1 MLQKVSGLLLISFL
15 FACSPNEREDTVID
29 GKVETEK
36 LNDAISKFGWKLFHT
51 QLGATDDNVLI
62 SPLSVHTALSMTL
75 QGADNNTREQMLTT
89 LECKDI
95 TQEDV
100 AVTYKEL
107 EAALYKKQTST
118 ELGGKNA
125 IFYDNKRM
133 TAYETFL
140 NNIKENFNSQNTTL
154 DFSLTTSKDAIN
166 KWAETATNG
175 RIKEVLDE
183 IKDED
188 VMFLINA
195 LYFKGDWEIGFD
207 EELTKNALFHKTNG
221 LSQDITFMF
230 SDDNRPYYANNE
242 LSAIDMDIKG
252 GEFAM
257 TIILPKED
265 SKSYLLDKVSADLP
279 AWYASIVGGMAETRI
294 ETRLPKFEVKT
305 KETLN
310 NILKSLGMVDAFTG
324 AADLS
329 KLGTSSQGKLFISKV
344 LHDAYIKIDEK
355 GVEGAAVTTVGVAVT
370 SLPPQMNLNR
380 PFVYVIR
387 HKESGIPLFIGL
399 FNGID

>member
-1 MLQKVSGLLLISFL
+1 MLQKVLGLLLILFL
-15 FACSPNEREDTVID
+15 FSCSSNEDKDANIE

-36 LNDAISKFGWKLFHT
+36 LNDAITKFGWKLFHA
-51 QLGATDDNVLI
+51 QVSETDDNVLL

-75 QGADNNTREQMLTT
+75 QGADNNTREQMLNT

-100 AVTYKEL
+100 AVTYHEL
-107 EAALYKKQTST
+107 ESLLYKKAGST

-133 TAYETFL
+133 TAYESFL
-140 NNIKENFNSQNTTL
+140 NNIKENFSSQNSTL
-154 DFSLTTSKDAIN
+154 DFTKTSSKDAIN
-166 KWAETATNG
+166 QWAETATNG
-175 RIKEVLDE
+175 RIKEILDE

-195 LYFKGDWEIGFD
+195 LYFKGDWELGFD
-207 EELTKNALFHKTNG
+207 QELTKNAPFHKTNG
-221 LSQDITFMF
+221 LTQDITFMF

-257 TIILPKED
+257 TLILPKED

-279 AWYASIVGGMAETRI
+279 AWYAGIVDGMAETRI
-294 ETRLPKFEVKT
+294 ETRMPKFEVKT

-310 NILKSLGMVDAFTG
+310 SILSSLGMVDAFTG

-329 KLGTSSQGKLFISKV
+329 KLGTSSLGKLFISKV
-344 LHDAYIKIDEK
+344 LHDAYIKVDEK

-370 SLPPQMNLNR
+370 SVPPQMNLNR
-380 PFVYVIR
+380 PFIYVIR

-399 FNGID
+399 FNGVD

>member
-1 MLQKVSGLLLISFL
+1 MLQKVSGLLLILFL
-15 FACSPNEREDTVID
+15 FACSPNEKEDLVID
-29 GKVETEK
+29 GKVEKEK
-36 LNDAISKFGWKLFHT
+36 LNDAIAKFGWKLFHAQVT
-51 QLGATDDNVLI
+51 DTDDNVLL

-100 AVTYKEL
+100 AVTYQQL
-107 EAALYKKQTST
+107 ESLLYKKEGST

-140 NNIKENFNSQNTTL
+140 DNIKDNFSSQNTTL
-154 DFSLTTSKDAIN
+154 DFSKTTSKDAIN
-166 KWAETATNG
+166 QWAETATNG
-175 RIKEVLDE
+175 RIKEILDE

-195 LYFKGDWEIGFD
+195 LYFKGDWKIGFD
-207 EELTKNALFHKTNG
+207 QELTRNAPFFKNNG

-230 SDDNRPYYANNE
+230 SDDNRPYYANDE
-242 LSAIDMDIKG
+242 LSAIDMDIRG
-252 GEFAM
+252 DEFAM
-257 TIILPKED
+257 TLILPKED

-279 AWYASIVGGMAETRI
+279 AWYTNIVDGMSETRI

-310 NILKSLGMVDAFTG
+310 SILQSLGMVDAFTG
-324 AADLS
+324 SADLG
-329 KLGTSSQGKLFISKV
+329 KLGISSQGKLFISKV

-380 PFVYVIR
+380 PFIYVIR